1 MLEMAHA
8 RFRAELFSIGLV
20 KPVFGF
26 VEKLWLNRYAIFS

>member
-26 VEKLWLNRYAIFS
+26 AEKL